1 MPNGNVPVPCRLG
14 AKYNLH
20 HAVTI
25 RRSLYRPDRCRL
37 GSRFQRRLD
46 KPDSLRLGGIDLNRF
61 SAMGRLYAFLVG
73 ACSGVAGF
81 YRLHGNR
88 HGQAYN
94 W

>member
-20 HAVTI
+20 HAVDGG
-25 RRSLYRPDRCRL
+25 RCLYRPDRSRAC
-37 GSRFQRRLD
+37 SRFQRRLD
-46 KPDSLRLGGIDLNRF
+46 KPDSLWIGGIDLNRF
-61 SAMGRLYAFLVG
+61 STMGRLYAFLVG
-73 ACSGVAGF
+73 AYSGVAGF